1 MCNNDGTCSGDE
13 SCQCADCVNGGTD
26 DKDKCSI
33 IGGIQAMCS
42 DDNLTDGKPGA
53 CCVPPEKWDSTA
65 NGGAGACLACS
76 NTQAPAEL
84 KANYDQPYITCTGNG
99 VVADTHFRYMIKQGT
114 TVVMTSDIYPNSTQ
128 VLHPKMAAG
137 TYTVQCFYGN
147 ATAVNTTGTAT
158 PHTCEKTMTVK
169 DANEN
174 AVQGCNRVYAYK

>member
-1 MCNNDGTCSGDE
+1 MCNNDGTCSGEE
-13 SCQCADCVNGGTD
+13 SCQCADCVNGGSD

-128 VLHPKMAAG
+128 VLHPKMSEG
-137 TYTVQCFYGN
+137 VYTVQCFYGN
-147 ATAVNTTGTAT
+147 ATTVNTTGTAT

-169 DANEN
+169 ADNANTI
-174 AVQGCNRVYAYK
+174 Q